1 MAHNM
6 DASRIGR
13 DVAEP
18 GSAARSKERS
28 APQRVIVG
36 QVAGAHGIGGEVR
49 VRVLTDDAAL
59 LLGAKRF
66 ALSRSGPEDPQAT
79 EIENQGGTTGRPGE
93 VRLTLRG
100 VADRDA
106 AEALRG
112 TLLLADV
119 ADLPLLPDGGHY
131 WHELVGCVV
140 ETAAGERVGTVSG
153 LLDTGA
159 AHDVLQVAGDDGKPR
174 LIPMVGALLRSVDV
188 ANRRIVLEDIA
199 GLADPA

>member
-1 MAHNM
+1 MNRPHA
-6 DASRIGR
+6 
-13 DVAEP
+13 
-18 GSAARSKERS
+18 
-28 APQRVIVG
+28 QRVIVG

-49 VRVLTDDAAL
+49 VRVLADDAAL

-66 ALSRSGPEDPQAT
+66 ALSRSGPDDPQAA
-79 EIENQGGTTGRPGE
+79 EIENQGGTTGRAGE

-119 ADLPLLPDGGHY
+119 ADLPQLPNGGHY
-131 WHELVGCVV
+131 WHELIGCAV

-188 ANRRIVLEDIA
+188 ASRRIVLEDVA